1 MTSTTQASNDITGS
15 VGQKGAAVP
24 MVLGDPPST
33 LKVPTV
39 PGWTLRRVYDGA
51 ALLEGREGVIEV
63 EPGMVVPGLGRIE
76 SVKRQDGR
84 WVVATSRGLV
94 VGR

>member
-1 MTSTTQASNDITGS
+1 
-15 VGQKGAAVP
+15 
-24 MVLGDPPST
+24 
-33 LKVPTV
+33 
-39 PGWTLRRVYDGA
+39 
-51 ALLEGREGVIEV
+51 V